1 MFCKDYLFRQGK
13 KAGRGGGNENKKQL
27 AIQLALADLKYGPP
41 CLFLFCF
48 VSLTYLGAPVC
59 EKKYTLGDF
68 SRARPQTSVGTVLS
82 ALAVLQPCRRDWN
95 QSGLFAFQHPAFVSR
110 PSRGSPRLKAGE
122 AVRSF

>member
-48 VSLTYLGAPVC
+48 VFLTYLGAPVC

-68 SRARPQTSVGTVLS
+68 SRALPQTSVGTVLS
-82 ALAVLQPCRRDWN
+82 A
-95 QSGLFAFQHPAFVSR
+95 SGLFCSLAAGTGTRVVYLHFNTLLLFSVPPEAR
-110 PSRGSPRLKAGE
+110 P
-122 AVRSF
+122 V